1 MKGAVERKACGPFCL
16 SQKSHWREMA
26 MRVFG
31 VALIGLLSLA
41 PLASV
46 SGTQALSNAP
56 RGVDASRLE
65 ERYIGQMCQQAG
77 LSFARAGEFP
87 VCREPAVSKTW
98 TVL

>member
-16 SQKSHWREMA
+16 SPRSHWREMA

-56 RGVDASRLE
+56 GGVDASRLE
-65 ERYIGQMCQQAG
+65 GTSDKCASRPACPSRELENFPSAGSLRFQRPGQS
-77 LSFARAGEFP
+77 L
-87 VCREPAVSKTW
+87 
-98 TVL
+98 